1 MCATALSMQTLL
13 SSSFSILEFGQGTFL
28 CGSSSFH
35 HLMPRTD
42 LTPWLSGLY
51 TECLQHVT
59 PSEKSLLAPLRQTF
73 MTSEMPRVPESPA
86 GSRLRAQTGSINP
99 EACTCIL
106 KREENSGQ
114 GPGLGTHKLIFCCVA
129 WGISPNDLPHPYSPP
144 HFYFYFF

>member
-1 MCATALSMQTLL
+1 
-13 SSSFSILEFGQGTFL
+13 
-28 CGSSSFH
+28 
-35 HLMPRTD
+35 
-42 LTPWLSGLY
+42 
-51 TECLQHVT
+51 
-59 PSEKSLLAPLRQTF
+59 

-129 WGISPNDLPHPYSPP
+129 WGISVNLSVLDSPP
-144 HFYFYFF
+144 VVQVSALCSQEQFPVQE